1 MPAFYLTLI
10 AVVLAGFG
18 ARDQM
23 ALSGLVLRQ
32 GRRPALLIVASVIAC
47 LTAVF
52 AAWLGSKMLSFL
64 PPPARTIFAAIA
76 VAFAGVESLLL
87 APRPHPQEPTNSLGA
102 FALVSIA
109 HQLTDAARFLVFGL
123 TVGMAAPVAS
133 AVGGSLGGVAS
144 AAFAWAC
151 PEFFGRMA
159 ARRARRVVG
168 SLLLLSALI
177 MFLSQRRIL

>member
-10 AVVLAGFG
+10 AVILAGFG
-18 ARDQM
+18 ARDQIM
-23 ALSGLVLRQ
+23 LSGLVLRQ
-32 GRRPALLIVASVIAC
+32 GRRPGLLIVASIVAC

-76 VAFAGVESLLL
+76 VAFAGAESMLL
-87 APRPHPQEPTNSLGA
+87 APRPHPREPTNSLGA
-102 FALVSIA
+102 FALVSTA

-123 TVGMAAPVAS
+123 SVGMAAPVAS
-133 AVGGSLGGVAS
+133 AAGGSLGGVAS
-144 AAFAWAC
+144 VAFAWAC

-168 SLLLLSALI
+168 SLLLIAALT
-177 MFLSQRRIL
+177 MFLSERGIL